1 MSNRFVQSE
10 ICSINR
16 YFQIFCVELVVELKK
31 VELVASSERRS
42 IEVSK
47 NREVTPVACN
57 GGRFIQSLPRRPGHD
72 VRPCQTFLMKLLCRK
87 YRSSHPEVFL
97 VKGVL
102 KIFSKFTGEHPCRSV
117 ISRIC
122 MPKIKKQPPRGVLNK
137 N

>member
-1 MSNRFVQSE
+1 M
-10 ICSINR
+10 
-16 YFQIFCVELVVELKK
+16 
-31 VELVASSERRS
+31 VASSERRS